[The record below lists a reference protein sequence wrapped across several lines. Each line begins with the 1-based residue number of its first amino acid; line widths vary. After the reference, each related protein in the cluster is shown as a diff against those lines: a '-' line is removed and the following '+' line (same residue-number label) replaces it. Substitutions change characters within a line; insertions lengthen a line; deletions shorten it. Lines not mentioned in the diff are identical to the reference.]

1 MIRRLLPALLLA
13 AVLLAAC
20 GARPPEPVTIRLG
33 LLPILDALPIY
44 VADAEGLFAE
54 QALQIEFV
62 PVASAA
68 ERDQLMQS
76 GQIDGMINDLISTLL
91 YNQDE
96 VQITV
101 VRLARTA
108 TTEYPQY
115 RILAARGSGI
125 DTPAELAGVPIGI
138 SEGTVIAYVTD
149 RLLTAEGLAPE
160 DIATLAVP
168 RIPDRLALLDSGELQ
183 AATLPD
189 PLASLAIAGGA
200 TVVVDDTRHPEY
212 GTSLISFRRSF
223 VADHPDAVRRF
234 LVALEEATR
243 RINTDKAMWETLLAE
258 KQLVPAP
265 LLESYALPDFPL
277 ASVPTEAQF
286 DDVVAWA
293 LDKGLIDSPLV
304 YAASVD
310 ASFLP

>member
-1 MIRRLLPALLLA
+1 MVRRLLPALLLA

-108 TTEYPQY
+108 TTAYPQY
-115 RILAARGSGI
+115 RILAAKGSGI

-160 DIATLAVP
+160 EIATLAVP

-189 PLASLAIAGGA
+189 PLASLAIEGGA

-243 RINTDKAMWETLLAE
+243 RVNTDKALWETLLAE

-265 LLESYALPDFPL
+265 LLGSYMLPDFPL

-293 LDKGLIDSPLV
+293 LDKRLIDTPLE
-304 YAASVD
+304 YTASID